1 MKRLKLRGR
10 TFASPDV
17 AGLEDV
23 EVRVVERS
31 DSPSAESEEKS
42 DAHMY

>member
-10 TFASPDV
+10 TSASPDA

-23 EVRVVERS
+23 EIRVVERS
-31 DSPSAESEEKS
+31 DSPSAELEKKS
-42 DAHMY
+42 DAHM